1 MRSKTLKSRHC
12 QSFTA
17 VCLGATSMLAVLA
30 SAPFAQAQDGYIPA
44 ASGAP
49 LAAPQVQ
56 QQAPPYQVPVQQA
69 PIVQQAPVAAA
80 PTYQAPVPQ
89 APVVQQAPTYQAP
102 SAQVAA
108 PAIAVAPAAQP
119 SNGFVPLRDL
129 GQQAVTQPPT
139 QQPLAQPN
147 FQAFGTPT
155 APVEQAG
162 LPLPSAPITQP
173 LQTQPLQAAPLQ
185 SVPLQPQTLPQTQPA
200 PLQTLPQSRPI
211 AQQPA
216 FGTNALDIPINSLPS
231 ISDLVAKVSPSV
243 VNIIVTTDTG
253 ETTSEGQGSGFVIS
267 DQLEVVTNYHVIDG
281 GTNIEIE
288 FNDGRKYPA
297 TIIGT
302 DEETDLALLKIT
314 TSERIPHVDFH
325 QGGKVRIGDWVVAIG
340 NPFGIGQSTSLG
352 VISAIGRERVDSGS
366 YVDYIQTDATIN
378 RGNSGGP
385 LFNLHGDVV
394 GVNSAIYSPTGAS
407 VGIAFVIPH
416 GTAEDIIDS
425 IRQDGRVR
433 RGYLGAGLR
442 TATFEE
448 TGRPGVFKAGA
459 TVNNVLAGSPAEA
472 YGLQVDDI
480 ILRIND
486 TPTRNS
492 IEATRAIAALSP
504 GDVAKFIY
512 ERDEKTYALNVSI
525 GERPEKYDIDRSNAI
540 AQGLPP
546 PPPPEDNRPKEKVNI
561 DTGLHLLDLSAE
573 FRSAIGMRSDQVGVY
588 VESTEPG
595 SAADQAGF
603 KTGMVLLEA
612 DSEPILEVAK
622 FKSIVLNA
630 RIASQDGLVVLVRLK
645 DGQETLMVLPL

>member
-1 MRSKTLKSRHC
+1 MRSKTLKYRHS
-12 QSFTA
+12 QPFAA
-17 VCLGATSMLAVLA
+17 VCLGASSVLAVMA
-30 SAPFAQAQDGYIPA
+30 SEPTVYAQEQTIPVINE
-44 ASGAP
+44 AP
-49 LAAPQVQ
+49 LSAAQTQAPQASQ
-56 QQAPPYQVPVQQA
+56 YE
-69 PIVQQAPVAAA
+69 
-80 PTYQAPVPQ
+80 
-89 APVVQQAPTYQAP
+89 
-102 SAQVAA
+102 
-108 PAIAVAPAAQP
+108 
-119 SNGFVPLRDL
+119 FVPLRDL
-129 GQQAVTQPPT
+129 GQA
-139 QQPLAQPN
+139 APN
-147 FQAFGTPT
+147 DALT
-155 APVEQAG
+155 ASPIVPRPKLPIEEAG
-162 LPLPSAPITQP
+162 LPLPISPPVSNPVITQ
-173 LQTQPLQAAPLQ
+173 QP
-185 SVPLQPQTLPQTQPA
+185 
-200 PLQTLPQSRPI
+200 I
-211 AQQPA
+211 QQPVL
-216 FGTNALDIPINSLPS
+216 GQNALDIPINSLPS

-243 VNIIVTTDTG
+243 VNIIVTTEGG

-267 DQLEVVTNYHVIDG
+267 DKLEVVTNYHVIDG
-281 GTNIEIE
+281 GTYIDIV

-302 DEETDLALLKIT
+302 DEETDLALLKIET
-314 TSERIPHVDFH
+314 DERIPHVNFH
-325 QGGKVRIGDWVVAIG
+325 QGSKVRIGDWVVAIG

-385 LFNLHGDVV
+385 LFNLYGDVV

-416 GTAEDIIDS
+416 GTAENIVNA
-425 IRQDGRVR
+425 IRRDGRVR

-480 ILRIND
+480 VLRIND

-525 GERPEKYDIDRSNAI
+525 GERPEKYELDRSNAI

-546 PPPPEDNRPKEKVNI
+546 PPPPKDPNKPKVNI

-573 FRSAIGMRSDQVGVY
+573 FRTAIGMRSDQVGVY
-588 VESTEPG
+588 IESTEAG
-595 SAADQAGF
+595 SAAAQAGF
-603 KTGMVLLEA
+603 TTGMVLLEA
-612 DSEPILEVAK
+612 DSQPILEVAK
-622 FKSIVLNA
+622 FKSILLNA
-630 RIASQDGLVVLVRLK
+630 RSVNQDGLVILVRLK
-645 DGQETLMVLPL
+645 DGRETLMVLPL

>member
-1 MRSKTLKSRHC
+1 MRSKTLKSRRP
-12 QSFTA
+12 QSFA
-17 VCLGATSMLAVLA
+17 IVCLGATSAFAVLA
-30 SAPFAQAQDGYIPA
+30 TAPFALAQTQPISIINDN
-44 ASGAP
+44 
-49 LAAPQVQ
+49 
-56 QQAPPYQVPVQQA
+56 PVANAQA
-69 PIVQQAPVAAA
+69 PIQPAQTQQLPTQPA
-80 PTYQAPVPQ
+80 PTYD
-89 APVVQQAPTYQAP
+89 
-102 SAQVAA
+102 
-108 PAIAVAPAAQP
+108 
-119 SNGFVPLRDL
+119 FVPLRDL
-129 GQQAVTQPPT
+129 GTPPASSGSIAAPT
-139 QQPLAQPN
+139 
-147 FQAFGTPT
+147 TPVQET
-155 APVEQAG
+155 G
-162 LPLPSAPITQP
+162 LPQPINPSINSPINSQGS
-173 LQTQPLQAAPLQ
+173 QAAP
-185 SVPLQPQTLPQTQPA
+185 SPLFSGQPVTRQPVTA
-200 PLQTLPQSRPI
+200 
-211 AQQPA
+211 QPA
-216 FGTNALDIPINSLPS
+216 FGQNALDIPINSLPS

-267 DQLEVVTNYHVIDG
+267 DKLEVVTNYHVIDG

-297 TIIGT
+297 SIIGT
-302 DEETDLALLKIT
+302 DEETDLALLMID
-314 TSERIPHVDFH
+314 TSERIPHVNFH
-325 QGGKVRIGDWVVAIG
+325 QGDKVRIGDWVVAIG

-385 LFNLHGDVV
+385 LFNLNGDVV

-416 GTAEDIIDS
+416 GTAEDIVGS
-425 IRQDGRVR
+425 IRKDGRVR

-459 TVNNVLAGSPAEA
+459 TVNNVLTGSPAEA

-492 IEATRAIAALSP
+492 IEATRAIAALNP

-525 GERPEKYDIDRSNAI
+525 GERPEKYDIERSNAI

-546 PPPPEDNRPKEKVNI
+546 PPPPPDPAQPQVNI
-561 DTGLHLLDLSAE
+561 DTGLHILDLSPE

-595 SAADQAGF
+595 SSAAQAGF
-603 KTGMVLLEA
+603 NTGMVLLEA
-612 DSEPILEVAK
+612 DSQPIVEVAK

-630 RIASQDGLVVLVRLK
+630 RLANQDGLVVLVRLK
-645 DGQETLMVLPL
+645 DGRETLMVLPL